1 MIRITGYFQSIYNAQ
16 KTYNQFKKKGYKNVA
31 LDIIDRFPK
40 NTDLIRENVLGGDE
54 GSLSALVL
62 KPGEGEFSMEA
73 RPMLAADP
81 NVSGMAGFSEI
92 ADANIMV
99 SVSVEKEE
107 EEAVRGQIKDNDGDI

>member
-1 MIRITGYFQSIYNAQ
+1 MIRVTGYFQSIYDAQ
-16 KTYNQFKKKGYKNVA
+16 KTYNQLKKQGYKNAA

-40 NTDLIRENVLGGDE
+40 NTDQIRENVLGGDE

-81 NVSGMAGFSEI
+81 HVSGMAGFSEI

-99 SVSVEKEE
+99 SVTVEEGEE
-107 EEAVRGQIKDNDGDI
+107 DIVKKQIQDNGGEV

>member
-1 MIRITGYFQSIYNAQ
+1 MIKVTGYFQSIYDAQ
-16 KTYNQFKKKGYKNVA
+16 KTYNQLRKQGYKNTT

-40 NTDLIRENVLGGDE
+40 NTDSIRGNVLGGDE

-73 RPMLAADP
+73 RSALAADP
-81 NVSGMAGFSEI
+81 HVSGMAGFSEV

-99 SVSVEKEE
+99 SVTVEDGEE
-107 EEAVRGQIKDNDGDI
+107 DAVKKQIQNNGGEV